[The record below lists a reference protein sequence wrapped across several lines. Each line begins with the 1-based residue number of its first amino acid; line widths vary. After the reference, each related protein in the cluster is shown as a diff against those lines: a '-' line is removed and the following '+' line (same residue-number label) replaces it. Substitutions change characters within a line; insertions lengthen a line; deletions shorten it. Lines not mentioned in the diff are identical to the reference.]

1 MLEDQTREF
10 HTSFRNM
17 HVPGAHRRR
26 DAKLVRGRL
35 KSLRLVVDI
44 SIHTGYP
51 AHSADKDERSPRSG

>member
-1 MLEDQTREF
+1 MLGDQTREL

-26 DAKLVRGRL
+26 DAKLVQDRL

-44 SIHTGYP
+44 SIHTGYL
-51 AHSADKDERSPRSG
+51 AHSADKDGHSPSSG